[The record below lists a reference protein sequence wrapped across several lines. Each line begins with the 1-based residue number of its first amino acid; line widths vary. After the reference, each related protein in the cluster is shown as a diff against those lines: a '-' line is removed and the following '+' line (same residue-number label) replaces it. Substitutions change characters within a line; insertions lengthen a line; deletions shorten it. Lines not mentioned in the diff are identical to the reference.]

1 MKKTGNNRKRNAAML
16 RYARI
21 IVQIIFFFAAPALFA
36 QSFGGIKEIFTAFG
50 QGQPL
55 SLSTFVIRLV
65 ILCIVTII
73 FGRIFCGWACAFGA
87 IGDWIYQFVHFLL
100 GKIGV
105 KLPQIPDRVLHY
117 MQKIKYLVCVL
128 ILGLCFA
135 GQSAIVT
142 KYSPWTVF
150 SLLTARNFAL
160 ASYVIGIFLLLL
172 IILGMILQ
180 ERFFCQCLCPMGAIF
195 SLLPEIPPLSMKRNQ
210 ENCIPNCQLCRK
222 NCPVSIKVQENSIQE
237 GECIRCGRCMQ
248 GCPKQNICIR
258 KNKS

>member
-1 MKKTGNNRKRNAAML
+1 MEKTKNHRKRNAAIL
-16 RYARI
+16 RWSRI
-21 IVQIIFFFAAPALFA
+21 AVQIIFFIAAPALFA
-36 QSFGGIKEIFTAFG
+36 QSFGGIKEMFTAFG

-55 SLSTFVIRLV
+55 SLSAFVIRLIV
-65 ILCIVTII
+65 LCGVTIV

-87 IGDWIYQFVHFLL
+87 VGDWIYQVVQFIFR
-100 GKIGV
+100 KAKV
-105 KLPQIPDRVLHY
+105 KPPVIPDRVLHY
-117 MQKIKYLVCVL
+117 LQKIKYLICVL

-160 ASYVIGIFLLLL
+160 AAYTIGILLLVL

-195 SLLPEIPPLSMKRNQ
+195 SLLPEIPFLSMKRDHS
-210 ENCIPNCQLCRK
+210 NCIPNCQLCRK
-222 NCPVSIKVQENSIQE
+222 NCPVSMKVQENSIQE

-248 GCPKQNICIR
+248 GCPKGNIRIR
-258 KNKS
+258 KHHK